1 MSTFLL
7 CFLLEVVTFIMY
19 LELIVDYSVRTN
31 LINKHNLIKRS
42 LKEIDF
48 LLELKIDLVLVYVRN
63 AILASIPMQK
73 MKRCFV
79 N

>member
-1 MSTFLL
+1 MSS
-7 CFLLEVVTFIMY
+7 FLLEVVTFIIY
-19 LELIVDYSVRTN
+19 LELIVDYSVKTN

-73 MKRCFV
+73 MKACFV